1 MKKKR
6 INPAVTEEQTD
17 ANAAN
22 AAAAGQKKPGTFRRV
37 IHELGPY
44 KWFVVLSLVLAIVT
58 VAGNLIVPILFGDIV
73 NDVIDT
79 SGFQLSAMAFGTEM
93 DGMTLLW
100 IYIGI
105 IIAVVIITAVCQ
117 WLMGVINNFIVY
129 NTVRDVRKRAFAH
142 IQGLPLSYID
152 SNAIGDIVSRNITDV
167 ETFADG
173 LILGFTQLFTGV
185 MTIIGTLVLMIV
197 YNWIIAVVVVVLTPI
212 SLLVARFIATHTY
225 SMFKKTSEIRGEETG
240 FIEEMIGNQKTVQ
253 AFGREDENNETFDE
267 INGRLTDAALK
278 STFYSSLTNP
288 STRFI
293 NAIIYAIVAFVGAMS
308 IIYPGMLPVAFSVG
322 RLTTLLSYANQ
333 YAKPFNEISEVVTEL
348 QNALACA
355 KRVYDLTDE
364 PEQSPD
370 GPGELGKVHGSVTF
384 EGVDFSYDKDRELI
398 KNLNITALAGKRIAI
413 VGPTGCGKTTMINL
427 LMRFYDTDAGRITVD
442 GVDTRDITRHSLRRN
457 FGMVLQETWL
467 RSGTV
472 RENICMARPDA
483 TEEEMIRAAKAAH
496 SHNFIMQLENGYDT
510 VIGEE
515 GGSLSQGQKQL
526 LCITRVM
533 LALPPMLIL
542 DEATSSI
549 DARTEIRIQKAF
561 NRLMEGRTSFVVAH
575 RLSTIQH
582 SDLILV
588 MRDGKVIEQGTHEEL
603 LAQHGFYYDLYNS
616 QFAIY

>member
-1 MKKKR
+1 MD
-6 INPAVTEEQTD
+6 QQ
-17 ANAAN
+17 NAAN
-22 AAAAGQKKPGTFRRV
+22 AADAAQKKPGTLMRV

-44 KWFVVLSLVLAIVT
+44 KWFVVLSLFLALLS
-58 VAGNLIVPILFGDIV
+58 VAGNLTVPILFGDIV

-79 SGFQLSAMAFGTEM
+79 QGFTLNAMAFGSEM
-93 DGMTLLW
+93 SGMTLLW

-105 IIAVVIITAVCQ
+105 IIAVVIVTAVCQ

-185 MTIIGTLVLMIV
+185 MTIAGTLVLMII
-197 YNWIIAVVVVVLTPI
+197 YNWIIAIVVVVLTPL

-308 IIYPGMLPVAFSVG
+308 IIYPGMLPIAFNVG

-370 GPGELGKVHGSVTF
+370 GPGELENVQGNVTF

-442 GVDTRDITRHSLRRN
+442 GTDTRDITRHSLRRN

-561 NRLMEGRTSFVVAH
+561 NHLMEGRTSFVVAH

-588 MRDGKVIEQGTHEEL
+588 MRDGKVIEQGTHESL
-603 LAQHGFYYDLYNS
+603 LAQHGFYYELYNS
-616 QFAIY
+616 QFAVY